1 MNLISVQEVEKAIA
15 NYRAAE
21 GRLAAFFGLK
31 PVKAKANGRVRQRKV
46 AGKKVRAKANLSAM
60 QQHVRRLQGKYMGV
74 IRNLSSVEKAEVKKE
89 RAKNGVRAAIKL
101 AKQFAS

>member
-1 MNLISVQEVEKAIA
+1 
-15 NYRAAE
+15 
-21 GRLAAFFGLK
+21 
-31 PVKAKANGRVRQRKV
+31 
-46 AGKKVRAKANLSAM
+46 
-60 QQHVRRLQGKYMGV
+60 V